1 MNRGMEMSFLSRI
14 FDQEELSF
22 RRRILRHLV

>member
-14 FDQEELSF
+14 FDQEELNF